1 MTGSAFFFHATKNH
15 DRFWSIADIADWSI
29 ADIADWSI
37 ADIADWSIADIADWS
52 IADIADWN
60 RGYCKK
66 KTKQTILFFKP
77 FFFGMFPIAGWN
89 GWNEQAGMA
98 GMSRLEWLE

>member
-15 DRFWSIADIADWSI
+15 DRF
-29 ADIADWSI
+29 
-37 ADIADWSIADIADWS
+37 WSIADIADWS

>member
-37 ADIADWSIADIADWS
+37 ADIADW
-52 IADIADWN
+52 N
-60 RGYCKK
+60 K
-66 KTKQTILFFKP
+66 KTNKQ
-77 FFFGMFPIAGWN
+77 FFFQTVFLL
-89 GWNEQAGMA
+89 QAGMA